1 MTDMIHVPHQLT
13 RHTKFLH
20 KVAIVVDHKVLLLQ
34 RTQSAESRPGCWD
47 LPGGNSEWPATTV
60 IEPTANLHQADVAR
74 EIAEETG
81 LQVSADYFTLSTL
94 NYFESFY
101 QPSNQIYTIICGWQV
116 TDPAGIGLAT
126 SVDQLTVT
134 ISAEHQRYAWV
145 SESELKQYDF
155 GGAKG
160 EFVAQIASRALVSS
174 RQE

>member
-20 KVAIVVDHKVLLLQ
+20 KVAIVVDGKVLLLQ
-34 RTQSAESRPGCWD
+34 RSQSAESRPGCWD
-47 LPGGNSEWPATTV
+47 LPGGNSEWPATSVTQ
-60 IEPTANLHQADVAR
+60 PTANLHQADVAR

-81 LQVSADYFTLSTL
+81 LQVHADYFTLSTL

-116 TDPAGIGLAT
+116 TDPAGVGLAT
-126 SVDQLTVT
+126 RIDQLTVT
-134 ISAEHQRYAWV
+134 ISVEHQRYAWV
-145 SESELKQYDF
+145 SESDLAQYDF

-160 EFVAQIASRALVSS
+160 EFVMQIASKAFES
-174 RQE
+174 RRE